1 LPRPKPAGRT
11 PVGKYR
17 AKPVTIDGLRFPSKK
32 EGARY
37 LVLRAM
43 EKAGE
48 IHCLELQP
56 RYPLI
61 VNGEKVGTYVAD
73 FRYFEGDTLRV
84 EDVKGIL
91 TPVYRLKKKLVK
103 ALYQIDIL
111 ET

>member
-1 LPRPKPAGRT
+1 
-11 PVGKYR
+11 
-17 AKPVTIDGLRFPSKK
+17 
-32 EGARY
+32 
-37 LVLRAM
+37 M